1 MDRPELCTWPSIDAA
16 LSDAEIVGMVARWQ
30 CARALAGFPS
40 SLAERATA
48 SDPQTADGRRAVF
61 STDEPSLAN
70 AEPSLDA
77 QPSPTPPLSSS
88 LSPSSAADASPSLRP
103 SSAPTALASQP
114 SKRRVSFC
122 MNAGPQRGV
131 VQSAALVPCCAVA
144 LLRVAANKLR
154 LKRKEAE
161 RARCFVWHTG
171 DEVRRDAS
179 DGRVA
184 CLVHDGAVLAISL
197 GEDYSGTPRKPP
209 EVAAPPPAAGAATGA
224 AAAAWSADAPADPDR
239 GQGASAASDQ
249 PVAGLGGIARLLA
262 SLAHPSVIV
271 MVGAGMS
278 VSAGIP
284 DFRTPGTGLYDNLQE
299 YDLPYAEA
307 IFDIRYFHRN
317 PAPFYRLCRDMWPG
331 SYDPTPA
338 HYFVRLLHDKGVL
351 LRCYTQNI
359 DSLETAA
366 GLPSELLVAAHGNF
380 DTASVCVPPARRRDS
395 GFGSD
400 RAPTVAVAELRGALQ
415 AEGEEGWRALA
426 ARHGGLVKPDIVFFG
441 EELPP

>member
-1 MDRPELCTWPSIDAA
+1 MREKITDGTPGRRAKFRMDRPELCTWPSIDAA

-48 SDPQTADGRRAVF
+48 SDPRTADGRRAVF
-61 STDEPSLAN
+61 STAEPSLAT

-88 LSPSSAADASPSLRP
+88 LSPSPAADASPSLRP

-179 DGRVA
+179 DDRVA
-184 CLVHDGAVLAISL
+184 CLV
-197 GEDYSGTPRKPP
+197 R
-209 EVAAPPPAAGAATGA
+209 
-224 AAAAWSADAPADPDR
+224 
-239 GQGASAASDQ
+239 
-249 PVAGLGGIARLLA
+249 
-262 SLAHPSVIV
+262 
-271 MVGAGMS
+271 
-278 VSAGIP
+278 
-284 DFRTPGTGLYDNLQE
+284 
-299 YDLPYAEA
+299 
-307 IFDIRYFHRN
+307 
-317 PAPFYRLCRDMWPG
+317 
-331 SYDPTPA
+331 
-338 HYFVRLLHDKGVL
+338 
-351 LRCYTQNI
+351 
-359 DSLETAA
+359 
-366 GLPSELLVAAHGNF
+366 PSER
-380 DTASVCVPPARRRDS
+380 P
-395 GFGSD
+395 
-400 RAPTVAVAELRGALQ
+400 
-415 AEGEEGWRALA
+415 
-426 ARHGGLVKPDIVFFG
+426 
-441 EELPP
+441 